1 MEATIRT
8 VYVTV
13 GSTKFDSLLQ
23 KITSDEILKILK
35 KKGCK
40 KLILQ
45 IGKGQR
51 IDETKIAYEYDIQ
64 VEQYDFKI
72 EPKRMDIINSDLIV
86 GHAGAGTCLDIL
98 TARKLGIL
106 VINNQL
112 MNNHQQELA
121 LHMKKEGYLQCCTV
135 EELKT
140 ALENTNTEKR
150 NMYEPGKNMNKFV
163 EFMDDL
169 LAN

>member
-1 MEATIRT
+1 MATSIRT

-13 GSTKFDSLLQ
+13 GSTKFDALIQ
-23 KITSDEILKILK
+23 EITSDGILKILK
-35 KKGCK
+35 EKGCK

-45 IGKGQR
+45 VGKGNQV
-51 IDETKIAYEYDIQ
+51 DENTIVHKYGLQ
-64 VEQYDFKI
+64 LEQYDFKI
-72 EPKRMDIINSDLIV
+72 EPKRMDIINSDLVV

-106 VINNQL
+106 VINDQL

-135 EELKT
+135 SELKT
-140 ALENTNTEKR
+140 TLENVCVEKQ
-150 NMYEPGKNMNKFV
+150 NMYEPGENMNKFV
-163 EFMDDL
+163 KYMDDL
-169 LAN
+169 LET

>member
-1 MEATIRT
+1 MTPPITT

-13 GSTKFDSLLQ
+13 GSTKFDSL
-23 KITSDEILKILK
+23 IREMTSDDILQLLK

-40 KLILQ
+40 HLILQ
-45 IGKGQR
+45 VGKGNKV
-51 IDETKIAYEYDIQ
+51 DEAAIAAKHGIQ

-72 EPKRMDIINSDLIV
+72 EPKRMDIINSDLVV

-98 TARKLGIL
+98 TARKLGVL
-106 VINNQL
+106 VINDQL

-135 EELKT
+135 NELKT
-140 ALENTNTEKR
+140 ALESVLVDKQNT
-150 NMYEPGKNMNKFV
+150 YEPGKNMDKFV
-163 EFMDDL
+163 EFMDNL
-169 LAN
+169 LVN